1 MRWTDRSGTSLHPGE
16 AIEPLLTDTVGED
29 VDHIRHIGFGR
40 LGERGNHLFGPQR
53 LGNGRSKPH
62 QLDAEPRI
70 DGLDFVGEKPR
81 QTLHITH
88 RRCSA
93 GTDRLDAVIDTE
105 EQKIE
110 PARALPSRLKFGAE
124 LCHQLARI
132 AGDRLGRADGLRK
145 IAADFDDL
153 LRPGRLDRFAHS
165 GERLV
170 EASAGFRSKTQRQ
183 CRARCAGKI
192 RNCLEAEL
200 P

>member
-1 MRWTDRSGTSLHPGE
+1 LDRPFGNVALHPGE
-16 AIEPLLTDTVGED
+16 AIEPVLADTVGED
-29 VDHIRHIGFGR
+29 VDHIRHIRFGR
-40 LGERGNHLFGPQR
+40 LGKRGNHLLGPQR
-53 LGNGRSKPH
+53 LGNGRGKPH
-62 QLDAEPRI
+62 QLDAEPWI
-70 DGLDFVGEKPR
+70 DGFYFICEKPGQALR
-81 QTLHITH
+81 VTH

-93 GTDRLDAVIDTE
+93 GTDRLDAIVDTE

-124 LCHQLARI
+124 LCHQLARV

-183 CRARCAGKI
+183 YRARCAGKI
-192 RNCLEAEL
+192 RN
-200 P
+200 